1 MKKLL
6 ALTLLTTASL
16 TFAGTNLSDSI
27 DANEVPAEI
36 EEREEE
42 TINRPDALDQNTTPS
57 VIEER
62 EREEEWRESYG
73 EPQYDTKTRQNK
85 KRQ

>member
-6 ALTLLTTASL
+6 AFTLLLSSSITHAT
-16 TFAGTNLSDSI
+16 TNLSDSI
-27 DANEVPAEI
+27 DANEIPAEV

-42 TINRPDALDQNTTPS
+42 TINRPDALDQNAMPS
-57 VIEER
+57 VLEER
-62 EREEEWRESYG
+62 EREEEWRENYDDS
-73 EPQYDTKTRQNK
+73 QYDTKTRQNK